1 MSQIT
6 HPCVQYLDPAG
17 LLQTHCRC
25 NQESDENEDHILE
38 ICPTE
43 RKLSRFVD
51 YFDVISPSNVFC
63 ALAAGAGTGA
73 QFLCLSGA
81 ASFHDPPK
89 GSALCQPGS
98 NPAQPHPHRTS
109 LLHGNGSL

>member
-1 MSQIT
+1 MHT
-6 HPCVQYLDPAG
+6 RAQYLDPFGFLIRAS
-17 LLQTHCRC
+17 LNLCHCSC
-25 NQESDENEDHILE
+25 NQVSDAKEGHLLE
-38 ICPTE
+38 ICPTK
-43 RKLSRFVD
+43 RKPSRFVV
-51 YFDVISPSNVFC
+51 YFDVISPSNIFC

-98 NPAQPHPHRTS
+98 NPA
-109 LLHGNGSL
+109 

>member
-1 MSQIT
+1 M
-6 HPCVQYLDPAG
+6 
-17 LLQTHCRC
+17 
-25 NQESDENEDHILE
+25 E
-38 ICPTE
+38 IRPKE
-43 RKLSRFVD
+43 RKRSRFVD

-73 QFLCLSGA
+73 QFLCLSGV

-98 NPAQPHPHRTS
+98 DPAQPHPHRTS
-109 LLHGNGSL
+109 LLHGNDSL